1 MEQHQIK
8 ELSSPSSIELTR
20 KCKKIEDL
28 CKIVYEMGIFRD
40 GDWNFD
46 SEVADSVG
54 LECVCF
60 MDEFLHAFSSC
71 SFHSRE

>member
-28 CKIVYEMGIFRD
+28 CKIVYEMGMRITCMLTYHD
-40 GDWNFD
+40 
-46 SEVADSVG
+46 
-54 LECVCF
+54 
-60 MDEFLHAFSSC
+60 LHM
-71 SFHSRE
+71 HNIQ